1 MTVSTP
7 QQTFVSLEDY
17 RAAEEVAEVKSEYRD
32 GEVVPMTGGTY
43 EHNGI
48 VVNWVTSLKIALRD
62 RDYHVRA
69 GDMRLWIP
77 QYRQGVYPD
86 VLVIAGEPVFNENR
100 RDEIL
105 NPRLI
110 VEVLS
115 PSTEAKDRGD
125 KFRYYQSIPTF
136 REYVLVGQS
145 EVRVEQF
152 VRVEAN
158 EWLLR
163 VYEGLEATMGLDS
176 LEVEIGMREIYE
188 GVEF

>member
-48 VVNWVTSLKIALRD
+48 VVNWVSALKIALRD

-77 QYRQGVYPD
+77 RYRQGVYPD
-86 VLVIAGEPVFNENR
+86 VLVIAGEPAFNENR

-115 PSTEAKDRGD
+115 PSTEAKDRGN

-136 REYVLVGQS
+136 REYVLVSQS

-163 VYEGLEATMGLDS
+163 VYEGLEATIGLES

>member
-176 LEVEIGMREIYE
+176 LEVKIGMREIYE

>member
-125 KFRYYQSIPTF
+125 KFRYYQSIPTLQ
-136 REYVLVGQS
+136 EYVLVGQS

-176 LEVEIGMREIYE
+176 LEVKIGMREIYE

>member
-7 QQTFVSLEDY
+7 PQTFVSLEDY

-48 VVNWVTSLKIALRD
+48 VVNWVSALKVARRD

-86 VLVIAGEPVFNENR
+86 VLAIVGAPVFNENR

-136 REYVLVGQS
+136 REYVLVSQS

-176 LEVEIGMREIYE
+176 LQVEIGMREIYE